1 MIFGEIT
8 ERKKLEREM
17 REAGRLPPGQS
28 LTLKWP
34 VLHVG
39 SVPRFDPAKWDFQI
53 KGLVE
58 QPVRLTWDE
67 FTRLPMKEITADMHC
82 VTRWSRF
89 DVRWE
94 GVPFSEV
101 AKLVRIKPEAK
112 HAMILA
118 EQGYTSNVPIED
130 LMRPTTLFALK
141 HNDEPLPADHGY
153 PLRLV
158 VPHLYAWK
166 SVKWVRGV
174 EFMAGATPGF
184 WEDGGYHIYGDPFK
198 EQRFST
204 D

>member
-1 MIFGEIT
+1 MFGQAS
-8 ERKKLEREM
+8 ERKKLERAM
-17 REAGRLPPGQS
+17 RDAGRLPPGQA

-39 SVPRFDPAKWDFQI
+39 SVPRFDPAKWDFVI

-58 QPVRLTWDE
+58 EPIQLTWGGIM
-67 FTRLPMKEITADMHC
+67 RLPMEEITADMHC

-89 DVRWE
+89 DVHWE
-94 GVPFSEV
+94 GVPFAEI
-101 AKLVRIKPEAK
+101 AKLVKVKSEAK

-118 EQGYTSNVPIED
+118 DQGYTSNVPLAD
-130 LMRPTTLFALK
+130 LMRPTTIFALK
-141 HNDEPLPADHGY
+141 HNGEPLPADHGY

-166 SVKWVRGV
+166 SVKWVRGI
-174 EFMAGATPGF
+174 EFIAEEKPGF
-184 WEDGGYHIYGDPFK
+184 WEDSGYHIYGDPFR
-198 EQRFST
+198 EQRFSS

>member
-1 MIFGEIT
+1 MAFGEGSQ
-8 ERKKLEREM
+8 RKKLEQAM

-39 SVPRFDPAKWDFQI
+39 AVPQFDPQTWDFRVG
-53 KGLVE
+53 GLVE
-58 QPVRLTWDE
+58 SPLRLTWDE
-67 FTRLPMKEITADMHC
+67 FTRLPMKEVMTDMHC

-94 GVPFSEV
+94 GVPIAEV
-101 AKLVRIKPEAK
+101 MKLARPRPEAK
-112 HAMILA
+112 FAMVLA
-118 EQGYTSNVPIED
+118 EEDFTSNVPLND
-130 LMRPTTLFALK
+130 LLRPTSLFALR
-141 HNDEPLPADHGY
+141 HNGEPLPADHGY

-166 SVKWVRGV
+166 SVKWVRGL
-174 EFMAGATPGF
+174 ELRADDAPGF
-184 WEDGGYHIYGDPFK
+184 WEDNGYHMYGDPFK
-198 EQRFST
+198 EQRFDT